1 VRSTVALLTRSRATL
16 AVLVGAIVL
25 AVAATGV
32 GYAAMQKTVTLSL
45 DGKTQQVNTFSGKV
59 GEVLEEQGVAL
70 SDHDVVAPG
79 VTSSVSDGSTIAVKY
94 GRPLDVKVDGRSS
107 RYWVTATNVA
117 TALEQLGLRFGG
129 ADLSASRG
137 TSIGRSGLDLAVVT
151 PKRLVVKLAEAKKRT
166 VTVTALTVS
175 EALRELGVRPD
186 RDDRVKPGLAT
197 AIKDGDALT
206 FTRVRVVQRP
216 ATERIGFT
224 TVKKADSGMYSG
236 ESKTVRSGH
245 DGSRRVVYRVTS
257 ENGEVTVRKA
267 VSSRVLRAPVSAV
280 VHYGTK
286 QRPAPK
292 PEPEPVQASAP
303 SASSG
308 SSYSGGSSIWDR
320 IAACES
326 GGNWSINTGNGYY
339 GGLQFS
345 LSTWQ
350 AYGGSGRPDQNSR
363 EAQIAV
369 AERVAAA
376 EGGYGAWPVCGSGG

>member
-70 SDHDVVAPG
+70 SDHDVVATG

-257 ENGEVTVRKA
+257 ENGEVTARKA

>member
-1 VRSTVALLTRSRATL
+1 
-16 AVLVGAIVL
+16 
-25 AVAATGV
+25 
-32 GYAAMQKTVTLSL
+32 
-45 DGKTQQVNTFSGKV
+45 
-59 GEVLEEQGVAL
+59 
-70 SDHDVVAPG
+70 
-79 VTSSVSDGSTIAVKY
+79 
-94 GRPLDVKVDGRSS
+94 
-107 RYWVTATNVA
+107 
-117 TALEQLGLRFGG
+117 
-129 ADLSASRG
+129 
-137 TSIGRSGLDLAVVT
+137 
-151 PKRLVVKLAEAKKRT
+151 
-166 VTVTALTVS
+166 
-175 EALRELGVRPD
+175 
-186 RDDRVKPGLAT
+186 
-197 AIKDGDALT
+197 
-206 FTRVRVVQRP
+206 
-216 ATERIGFT
+216 
-224 TVKKADSGMYSG
+224 MYSG

-257 ENGEVTVRKA
+257 ENGEVTARKA

>member
-1 VRSTVALLTRSRATL
+1 MRSTVALLTRSRATL

-257 ENGEVTVRKA
+257 ENGEVTARKA